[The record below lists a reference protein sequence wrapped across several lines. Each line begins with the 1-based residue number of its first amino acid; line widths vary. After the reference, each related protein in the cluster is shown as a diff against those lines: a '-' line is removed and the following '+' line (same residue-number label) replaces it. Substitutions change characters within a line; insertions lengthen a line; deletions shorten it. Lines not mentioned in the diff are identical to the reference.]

1 MNQPTNSPGQEYNLP
16 NRRLPKLRI
25 SRMLDF
31 RRMSNIRTSSSI
43 RTRLLALALGLT
55 LVALVVIALVA
66 YDSASTVIRRAQQTS
81 SESLRSQA
89 EIYLQQIN
97 ASIAGQNN
105 LILDRAARDVQV
117 VADTTAA
124 IFNGESSNQ
133 PLTSLDQ
140 AKSLVAGPKGQ
151 YLNKKEDVSSIFVP
165 NTAANP
171 QTDPALQRD
180 VDLSA
185 YLDLVLPAIKK
196 NNPNAAAIYL
206 GTIHDMTRYYPNI
219 MLGEVVPPDFK
230 VTGRPW
236 YTTSLEQNK
245 NPATPVPVWSPVYQD
260 ATGLGL
266 VTTIAVPVYDKS
278 SQLIGVVGLDLT
290 LDEISKNIGTTRF
303 LKTGYSFLV
312 DKDGK
317 AIILTKQGY
326 QDILGRDPK
335 NQEFAPDIK
344 SIANSSFA
352 QIVDKMTK
360 GESGF
365 AIASAQQP
373 GDQSAPTRELFVAYS
388 PLESTG
394 WSLGSVVAAEDV
406 LQSVAA
412 LQQDLSATTRTVLI
426 QRVLPLGVAISIIL
440 VVLAFFLTSRLVNP
454 IQRLAEAAEQIGS
467 QGLREPGI
475 HAAQIP
481 IQANILA
488 RTDEIGF
495 LANTLTNLS
504 TQVNESLETLEG
516 RVAERTQQLEKRT
529 LQIQTASEIA
539 SDITSAKDLDTM
551 LQSAVNLISDRFGYY
566 NVGIFLIDEI
576 AENAQLKAASGD
588 LGKLLLEKNIK
599 LRVGQQGIIGYV
611 TRFGQTRMIGDVRL
625 DEMYQAEPIL
635 ADTRSELALPL
646 MSGGQAH
653 SAASRSLS
661 RTATPQSPS
670 AAQAVIGALDVQS
683 TQVNA
688 FSEDDITV
696 LQILADQL
704 AIAIQN
710 IRLVTQLQ
718 STLQEL
724 NVVYQGRTRETWSR
738 FGEQSAGL
746 AYVYD
751 GLEVRP
757 AKQLAAMPPDTG
769 GEVPVQNQAQ
779 VRRASKDRMLVP
791 IQLRDQVIGV
801 IALES
806 DEANHHWSED
816 EIAIV
821 QATAAQ
827 AALTVENAR
836 LLAES
841 QRKAVREQLSGE
853 ITARIRS
860 SLDMETVLHT
870 AMNEIAQRL
879 SISQIEIQLGSDLA
893 TSAESPGETSGLPS
907 AASSPLQGAP
917 GGSRPAAETKRQDGR
932 HE

>member
-1 MNQPTNSPGQEYNLP
+1 MNLPTNSPGQEFNLP
-16 NRRLPKLRI
+16 SQRPPRLKLRGMMDLRGM
-25 SRMLDF
+25 SR
-31 RRMSNIRTSSSI
+31 IRTTSSI

-55 LVALVVIALVA
+55 LVALVVIAVVA
-66 YDSASTVIRRAQQTS
+66 FDSASNVIRRAQQTS
-81 SESLRSQA
+81 SESLRAQA
-89 EIYLQQIN
+89 EVYLQQIN

-105 LILDRAARDVQV
+105 LILDRAARDVQA

-124 IFNGESSNQ
+124 IFLGETSNQ
-133 PLTSLDQ
+133 PLTSLGQ
-140 AKSLVAGPKGQ
+140 ARQLVTGPQGQ
-151 YLNKKEDVSSIFVP
+151 YLNKKEDVSSIFIP
-165 NTAANP
+165 NTAGNP

-185 YLDLVLPAIKK
+185 YLDLILPAIKN
-196 NNPNAAAIYL
+196 NNPDAAAIYL
-206 GTIHDMTRYYPNI
+206 GTVHDVTRYYPNI

-245 NPATPVPVWSPVYQD
+245 NPAAPVPVWSPVYQD

-303 LKTGYSFLV
+303 LKSGYSFLV

-317 AIILTKQGY
+317 AIILPQQGY
-326 QDILGRDPK
+326 QDFLGRTQKD
-335 NQEFAPDIK
+335 QEFAPDLK
-344 SIANSSFA
+344 SIANTSFS
-352 QIVDKMTK
+352 QIVDKMTR

-365 AIASAQQP
+365 AIASTQP
-373 GDQSAPTRELFVAYS
+373 TSDQSPATRELFVAYS

-412 LQQDLSATTRTVLI
+412 LQQDLRLATQTVLV
-426 QRVLPLGVAISIIL
+426 QRVLPLGIAISIVLIL
-440 VVLAFFLTSRLVNP
+440 LAFFLTYRLVDP

-467 QGLREPGI
+467 RGLREPGI
-475 HAAQIP
+475 HAAEIP

-488 RTDEIGF
+488 RNDEIGF

-504 TQVNESLETLEG
+504 AQVNESLETLEG

-539 SDITSAKDLDTM
+539 SEITSAKDLDTL
-551 LQSAVNLISDRFGYY
+551 LQNAIDLISDRFGYY

-576 AENAQLKAASGD
+576 GENAQLKAASGD

-611 TRFGQTRMIGDVRL
+611 TRFGQTRMVGDVRL

-635 ADTRSELALPL
+635 ADTRSELVIPL

-653 SAASRSLS
+653 STASRAQAG
-661 RTATPQSPS
+661 TAAQHMFA

-688 FSEDDITV
+688 FSEDDVTV
-696 LQILADQL
+696 LQILSDQL
-704 AIAIQN
+704 AVAIQN

-718 STLQEL
+718 NTLQEL
-724 NVVYQGRTRETWSR
+724 NVLYQGRTREVWSR
-738 FGEQSAGL
+738 YAKQSAGL

-751 GLEVRP
+751 GLEVRS
-757 AKQLAAMPPDTG
+757 AKQLPAESPG
-769 GEVPVQNQAQ
+769 GDEVAPIQHQALE
-779 VRRASKDRMLVP
+779 RRAGKDRILVP

-801 IALES
+801 IGLES

-841 QRKAVREQLSGE
+841 QRKAMREEMSGE

-879 SISQIEIQLGSDLA
+879 SISQIEIQLGSNLA
-893 TSAESPGETSGLPS
+893 APVEGTGETGAAPS
-907 AASSPLQGAP
+907 AASAP
-917 GGSRPAAETKRQDGR
+917 AEEKRPTEVKRQDGR

>member
-1 MNQPTNSPGQEYNLP
+1 
-16 NRRLPKLRI
+16 
-25 SRMLDF
+25 
-31 RRMSNIRTSSSI
+31 
-43 RTRLLALALGLT
+43 LALALGLT

-66 YDSASTVIRRAQQTS
+66 FDSASNVIRQAQQTS
-81 SESLRSQA
+81 SESLRAQA
-89 EIYLQQIN
+89 EVYLQQIN

-105 LILDRAARDVQV
+105 LILDRAARDVQA

-124 IFNGESSNQ
+124 IFNSESSAQ
-133 PLTSLDQ
+133 PLTSLGQ
-140 AKSLVAGPKGQ
+140 AKNLVSGPQGQ
-151 YLNKKEDVSSIFVP
+151 FLNKKEDVSSIFIP
-165 NTAANP
+165 NTVGNP

-206 GTIHDMTRYYPNI
+206 GSVHDMTRYYPNI

-245 NPATPVPVWSPVYQD
+245 GSTTPVPVWSPVYQD

-278 SQLIGVVGLDLT
+278 NQLIGVVGLDLT
-290 LDEISKNIGTTRF
+290 LDEISKSIGTTRF

-312 DKDGK
+312 DQDGK

-335 NQEFAPDIK
+335 DQEFAPDLK
-344 SIANSSFA
+344 SIANTSFA
-352 QIVDKMTK
+352 QIVDKMSK
-360 GESGF
+360 GETGF
-365 AIASAQQP
+365 AIASAQAS
-373 GDQSAPTRELFVAYS
+373 GDQGAPSRELFVAYS

-412 LQQDLSATTRTVLI
+412 LQQDLRATTRTVLLR
-426 QRVLPLGVAISIIL
+426 RVLPLGIGISIFL
-440 VVLAFFLTSRLVNP
+440 VLLAFFLTYRLVNP
-454 IQRLAEAAEQIGS
+454 IQKLAEAAEQIGS
-467 QGLREPGI
+467 RGLHEPGI
-475 HAAQIP
+475 HASEIP
-481 IQANILA
+481 IQASILA
-488 RTDEIGF
+488 RNDEIGF

-504 TQVNESLETLEG
+504 AQVNESIGTLEG
-516 RVAERTQQLEKRT
+516 RVAERTQQLEKRS

-539 SDITSAKDLDTM
+539 SEITSAKDLDSM
-551 LQSAVNLISDRFGYY
+551 LQNAVDLISDRFGYY

-576 AENAQLKAASGD
+576 GENAQLKAASGD
-588 LGKLLLEKNIK
+588 LGRLLLEKNIK

-611 TRFGQTRMIGDVRL
+611 TRFGRMRMVGDVRV
-625 DEMYQAEPIL
+625 DDIYQAEPL
-635 ADTRSELALPL
+635 LSDTRSELAIPL
-646 MSGGQAH
+646 LSGGQAR
-653 SAASRSLS
+653 SAASGAQSS
-661 RTATPQSPS
+661 TPAPTLP
-670 AAQAVIGALDVQS
+670 AANRAVIGALDVQN
-683 TQVNA
+683 TQLDA

-710 IRLVTQLQ
+710 IRLLTQLQ

-724 NVVYQGRTRETWSR
+724 NLFYQGQTREVWSR
-738 FGEQSAGL
+738 FAGQSAGL

-757 AKQLAAMPPDTG
+757 TGQLAAAPTG
-769 GEVPVQNQAQ
+769 AGVETPAQ
-779 VRRASKDRMLVP
+779 HLAQGLKPGNDRMLVP

-806 DEANHHWSED
+806 EEADHHWSDD

-836 LLAES
+836 LLADS
-841 QRKAVREQLSGE
+841 QRKAMREELSAE
-853 ITARIRS
+853 ITTRIRS

-870 AMNEIAQRL
+870 AMNEIARRL
-879 SISQIEIQLGSDLA
+879 GISQIEIQLGSDLA
-893 TSAESPGETSGLPS
+893 IPAEEAEQSSKIPP
-907 AASSPLQGAP
+907 AASSPAQA
-917 GGSRPAAETKRQDGR
+917 KRQDGR
-932 HE
+932 YE

>member
-1 MNQPTNSPGQEYNLP
+1 MNLPTNSPGQEFDLSSRRPAKLKITRMINLRRNP
-16 NRRLPKLRI
+16 GNRA
-25 SRMLDF
+25 
-31 RRMSNIRTSSSI
+31 TSSI

-66 YDSASTVIRRAQQTS
+66 FDSASNVIRRAQQTS
-81 SESLRSQA
+81 SDSLRAQA
-89 EIYLQQIN
+89 EVYLQQIN

-105 LILDRAARDVQV
+105 LILDRAARDVQT
-117 VADTTAA
+117 VADTSAA
-124 IFNGESSNQ
+124 IFNGEITNQ
-133 PLTSLDQ
+133 PVTGARQ
-140 AKSLVAGPKGQ
+140 ASNLVTGPQGQ
-151 YLNKKEDVSSIFVP
+151 YLNKKEDVSSIFIP
-165 NTAANP
+165 NTAGNP
-171 QTDPALQRD
+171 QTDPALKRD

-185 YLDLVLPAIKK
+185 YLDLVLPAIKN
-196 NNPNAAAIYL
+196 NNPNAAAVYL
-206 GTIHDMTRYYPNI
+206 GSVHDMTRYYPNI
-219 MLGEVVPPDFK
+219 MLGEVVPADFK

-236 YTTSLEQNK
+236 YTTSLEQNI
-245 NPATPVPVWSPVYQD
+245 NSNIPVPVWSPVYQD

-266 VTTIAVPVYDKS
+266 VTTIAVPVYDNAK
-278 SQLIGVVGLDLT
+278 QLIGVVGLDLT
-290 LDEISKNIGTTRF
+290 LDEISKNIETTRF
-303 LKTGYSFLV
+303 SKAGYSFLV

-335 NQEFAPDIK
+335 DQEFAPDVK
-344 SIANSSFA
+344 SIANTSFA

-360 GESGF
+360 GETGF
-365 AIASAQQP
+365 ATASAQQMGNP
-373 GDQSAPTRELFVAYS
+373 SAPARELFVAYS

-406 LQSVAA
+406 LQSVVA
-412 LQQDLSATTRTVLI
+412 LQQDLRATTRTVLVR
-426 QRVLPLGVAISIIL
+426 RVLPLGVAISIIL
-440 VVLAFFLTSRLVNP
+440 VLLAFFLTYRLVNP
-454 IQRLAEAAEQIGS
+454 IQSLAEAAEQIGS
-467 QGLREPGI
+467 RGLREPRI
-475 HAAQIP
+475 HAAEIP

-488 RTDEIGF
+488 RNDEIGF

-504 TQVNESLETLEG
+504 AQVNESLETLEG

-539 SDITSAKDLDTM
+539 SEITAAKDLDSM
-551 LQSAVNLISDRFGYY
+551 LQNAIDLISDRFGYY

-576 AENAQLKAASGD
+576 GENAQLKAASGD
-588 LGKLLLEKNIK
+588 LGKLLLEKHIK
-599 LRVGQQGIIGYV
+599 LRVGQQGIVGYV
-611 TRFGQTRMIGDVRL
+611 TRFGQARIVGDVSI
-625 DEMYQAEPIL
+625 DEMYQAEPLL
-635 ADTRSELALPL
+635 ADTRSELAIPL

-653 SAASRSLS
+653 GAARRSQS
-661 RTATPQSPS
+661 RTAALPGPATF
-670 AAQAVIGALDVQS
+670 QAVIGALDVQS

-688 FSEDDITV
+688 FSEEDITV
-696 LQILADQL
+696 LQILTDQL

-718 STLQEL
+718 SAVQEL
-724 NVVYQGRTRETWSR
+724 NVFYQGRTREVWSR
-738 FGEQSAGL
+738 FAEQSAGL

-757 AKQLAAMPPDTG
+757 AKHLPATSSESG
-769 GEVPVQNQAQ
+769 GEAAGQRQTLE
-779 VRRASKDRMLVP
+779 RKLSKDRLMVP

-801 IALES
+801 IGLES

-841 QRKAVREQLSGE
+841 QRKAMREEQSGE
-853 ITARIRS
+853 ITSRIRS

-870 AMNEIAQRL
+870 AMSEIAQRMG
-879 SISQIEIQLGSDLA
+879 ISQIEIQLGSNLA
-893 TSAESPGETSGLPS
+893 VPADSPDEASKAPP
-907 AASSPLQGAP
+907 AASSPAK
-917 GGSRPAAETKRQDGR
+917 AKRQDGR

>member
-1 MNQPTNSPGQEYNLP
+1 MNLPANSPGQEFNQP
-16 NRRLPKLRI
+16 VRRPPRLRI
-25 SRMLDF
+25 NRMINL
-31 RRMSNIRTSSSI
+31 RQTQGVRLTSSI

-55 LVALVVIALVA
+55 LFALVGIALVA
-66 YDSASTVIRRAQQTS
+66 FDSASSVIRQAQQTS
-81 SESLRSQA
+81 SQSLRAQA
-89 EIYLQQIN
+89 EVYLQQIN

-105 LILDRAARDVQV
+105 LILDRAARDVQS

-124 IFNGESSNQ
+124 IFNAESSNQ
-133 PLTSLDQ
+133 PLTSLGQ
-140 AKSLVAGPKGQ
+140 VLNLVTGPQGQ

-165 NTAANP
+165 NTAGDP

-180 VDLSA
+180 IDLSG
-185 YLDLVLPAIKK
+185 YLDLVLPAIKN

-206 GTIHDMTRYYPNI
+206 GSVHDMTRYYPNI
-219 MLGEVVPPDFK
+219 MLGEVVPPDFQ

-245 NPATPVPVWSPVYQD
+245 NAAHPIPVWSPVYQD

-278 SQLIGVVGLDLT
+278 NRLIGVVGIDLT
-290 LDEISKNIGTTRF
+290 LDEISKSIETARF

-312 DKDGK
+312 DQDGK
-317 AIILTKQGY
+317 AIILTGQGY

-335 NQEFAPDIK
+335 DQEFAPDLK
-344 SIANSSFA
+344 SIANASFA
-352 QIVDKMTK
+352 QIVDKMTRR
-360 GESGF
+360 ESGF
-365 AIASAQQP
+365 AIASAQP
-373 GDQSAPTRELFVAYS
+373 SGDSGAPARELFVAYS

-394 WSLGSVVAAEDV
+394 WSLGSVVAADDV
-406 LQSVAA
+406 LQSVSA
-412 LQQDLSATTRTVLI
+412 LQQDLSATTRTVLVR
-426 QRVLPLGVAISIIL
+426 RVLPVGIVISIFL
-440 VVLAFFLTSRLVNP
+440 VLLAFFLTSRLVNP

-467 QGLREPGI
+467 RGLREPGI
-475 HAAQIP
+475 HAAEIP

-488 RTDEIGF
+488 RNDEIGF

-504 TQVNESLETLEG
+504 AQVNESIETLEG
-516 RVAERTQQLEKRT
+516 RVTERTQQLEKRS

-539 SDITSAKDLDTM
+539 SDITSAKDLDTL
-551 LQSAVNLISDRFGYY
+551 LQSAVDLISDRFGYY

-576 AENAQLKAASGD
+576 AEHAQLKAASGD
-588 LGKLLLEKNIK
+588 LGKLLLEKNLKI
-599 LRVGQQGIIGYV
+599 RVGQQGIIGYV
-611 TRFGQTRMIGDVRL
+611 TRFGRARTVGDVRT
-625 DEMYQAEPIL
+625 DEVYLAEPLL
-635 ADTRSELALPL
+635 ADTRSELAIPL
-646 MSGGQAH
+646 ISGGQAH
-653 SAASRSLS
+653 AAAGRAQSSAAAPR
-661 RTATPQSPS
+661 P
-670 AAQAVIGALDVQS
+670 AAVKAVIGALDVQS

-724 NVVYQGRTRETWSR
+724 SVIYQGRTREVWSR
-738 FGEQSAGL
+738 FAEQSAGL

-757 AKQLAAMPPDTG
+757 AKRLAAVSPESS
-769 GEVPVQNQAQ
+769 GEAPVQPQRSGRQAG
-779 VRRASKDRMLVP
+779 KDRLLVP

-801 IALES
+801 IGLES
-806 DEANHHWSED
+806 DETDHQWSED

-841 QRKAVREQLSGE
+841 QRKALREELSAE

-860 SLDMETVLHT
+860 SLDMESVLQT

-879 SISQIEIQLGSDLA
+879 GISQIEIQLGSDLA
-893 TSAESPGETSGLPS
+893 APVENRDRTSQAPPGAS
-907 AASSPLQGAP
+907 ASAKA
-917 GGSRPAAETKRQDGR
+917 KRQDGR